1 MTTKHT
7 PTPWT
12 LEWECEDTGILKDAN
27 GEHITHINGSRYF
40 DDRQDEIAHENAA
53 FIVRACNSHDELV
66 KVLGDA
72 VRRLESLDKYIF
84 KITGQ
89 QPEETALGEVTRGKQ
104 ALAKAKGE
112 A

>member
-1 MTTKHT
+1 MTQQKHT

-53 FIVRACNSHDELV
+53 FIVRACNSHYELLASLKACLEVFGDDANGFIV
-66 KVLGDA
+66 KKARDA
-72 VRRLESLDKYIF
+72 IAMAE
-84 KITGQ
+84 GG
-89 QPEETALGEVTRGKQ
+89 A
-104 ALAKAKGE
+104 A
-112 A
+112 